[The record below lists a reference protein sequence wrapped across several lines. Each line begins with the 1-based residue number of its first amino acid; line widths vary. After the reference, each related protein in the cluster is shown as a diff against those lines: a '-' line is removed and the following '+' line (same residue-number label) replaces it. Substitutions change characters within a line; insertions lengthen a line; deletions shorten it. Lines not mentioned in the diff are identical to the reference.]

1 MKKIT
6 CVVDNTVQRSS
17 PFWGEHGLAI
27 WIETDQGC
35 ALFDTGQSGVVLS
48 HNLEALGLHL
58 QDMNA
63 LALSHA
69 HYDHTGG
76 LGVVLSQNPDLPI
89 YANADFLRPRYSLRK
104 SDYKPIGLSIPH
116 EELTQQAD
124 LHLSDSSI
132 ELLPGLWTTGEIGD
146 RPEPEGRSPHH
157 LIRADS
163 GWQPDTYRDDMSLVL
178 EVRDGLV
185 VIFGCCHAGMLNTLA
200 HVKRNFQRPIIAIL
214 GGTHLVSADEADLDH
229 VVSVLQENYDLHFI
243 YLNHCTGE
251 RAYVVMVNSFGDRV
265 KPCPVGTILTFNP

>member
-1 MKKIT
+1 
-6 CVVDNTVQRSS
+6 
-17 PFWGEHGLAI
+17 
-27 WIETDQGC
+27 
-35 ALFDTGQSGVVLS
+35 
-48 HNLEALGLHL
+48 
-58 QDMNA
+58 MNA

-104 SDYKPIGLSIPH
+104 GDNKSIGLSIPLV
-116 EELTQQAD
+116 ELTQHAD

-132 ELLPGLWTTGEIGD
+132 ELLPGLWMTGEIGD
-146 RPEPEGRSPHH
+146 RPEPEGRSSHH
-157 LIRADS
+157 FIRADS
-163 GWQPDTYRDDMSLVL
+163 EWQSDTYRDDMSLVL
-178 EVRDGLV
+178 EERDGLI

-200 HVKRNFQRPIIAIL
+200 YVKRNFQRPIIAVL
-214 GGTHLVSADEADLDH
+214 GGTHLVTADEAYLDH
-229 VVSVLQENYDLHFI
+229 VVSVLQENYDLHYI